1 MLARGLASGERGL
14 SEVVM
19 GIEENKAVVR
29 EWVRR
34 WNLNDAHLLGELY
47 SDKDFDWRISGL
59 SPVSAQ
65 YDKSTVVELMA
76 QTFAVEMNR
85 PLHFELESLT
95 AEDDRVS
102 FEGVGSGEFKNGAE
116 FKNFYHI
123 LMTIRNGKIVR
134 GRAYF
139 DTYTAS
145 RSPLQSSLD
154 ESQKL
159 R

>member
-1 MLARGLASGERGL
+1 
-14 SEVVM
+14 
-19 GIEENKAVVR
+19 
-29 EWVRR
+29 
-34 WNLNDAHLLGELY
+34 
-47 SDKDFDWRISGL
+47 
-59 SPVSAQ
+59 
-65 YDKSTVVELMA
+65 
-76 QTFAVEMNR
+76 MNR